1 MCDRT
6 PIQDNLKPQ
15 QMTTTTLTKQAGVE
29 QWLSKTAISESPFT
43 FFVKKIYPVSSGT
56 QEYLNQKTFS
66 YHISKGEYLVT
77 SGNMCTNLYLIR
89 KGVLRSY
96 VKEGIKEITT
106 WITGEQELVTCITSF
121 GLLQPA
127 RENIQALEDCE
138 LTGLSY
144 EDLQYLYD
152 HFPES
157 NIVGRKILEKYY
169 RDAEERAF
177 IARLT
182 EATSKYKHFIA
193 TKSDLLNRV
202 PLKFIASYLG
212 MTLETLSRIRSKLS
226 RNMNGF
232 C

>member
-1 MCDRT
+1 MSTIVNTT
-6 PIQDNLKPQ
+6 P
-15 QMTTTTLTKQAGVE
+15 GVE
-29 QWLSKTAISESPFT
+29 QWVSKNAIPESPFT
-43 FFVKKIYPVSSGT
+43 LFVKNIYPVST
-56 QEYLNQKTFS
+56 EAQEFMNQKS
-66 YHISKGEYLVT
+66 YPGHLNKGELLV
-77 SGNMCTNLYLIR
+77 SAGSICSHIYLIR
-89 KGVLRSY
+89 KGILRSF
-96 VKEGIKEITT
+96 VKEGLKEITT
-106 WITGEQELVTCITSF
+106 WISSEQELATCITSF
-121 GLLQPA
+121 GLQQPA

-138 LTGLSY
+138 LSTLSL

-152 HFPES
+152 HFPEA

-177 IARLT
+177 IARLM

-226 RNMNGF
+226 RSINEFN
-232 C
+232 

>member
-1 MCDRT
+1 
-6 PIQDNLKPQ
+6 
-15 QMTTTTLTKQAGVE
+15 MTASTINSTSGVE
-29 QWLSKTAISESPFT
+29 QRLSKTAIPESPFT
-43 FFVKKIYPVSSGT
+43 LFVKNIYPVST
-56 QEYLNQKTFS
+56 AVQEFMNQRT
-66 YHISKGEYLVT
+66 HTEQLTKGELLVT
-77 SGNMCTNLYLIR
+77 AGAMCPNLYLIR
-89 KGVLRSY
+89 KGVLRSF

-106 WITGEQELVTCITSF
+106 WISGEQELVTCITCF
-121 GLLQPA
+121 GLQQPA

-138 LTGLSY
+138 LTVMSL

-152 HFPES
+152 NFPEA

-177 IARLT
+177 IARLM

-226 RNMNGF
+226 RNINEVY
-232 C
+232 

>member
-1 MCDRT
+1 M
-6 PIQDNLKPQ
+6 
-15 QMTTTTLTKQAGVE
+15 MTTSTVNPTHGVE
-29 QWLSKTAISESPFT
+29 QWLTKTAIPESPFT
-43 FFVKKIYPVSSGT
+43 HFIKSIYPVSAEA
-56 QEYLNQKTFS
+56 QAFMNQKT
-66 YHISKGEYLVT
+66 YPGQLTKGELLVT
-77 SGNMCTNLYLIR
+77 AGTTCSSIYLIR
-89 KGVLRSY
+89 KGILRSY
-96 VKEGIKEITT
+96 VKEGVKEITT
-106 WITGEQELVTCITSF
+106 WISREQELATSITSF
-121 GLLQPA
+121 GLQQPA

-138 LTGLSY
+138 LSALNL

-177 IARLT
+177 IARLM
-182 EATSKYKHFIA
+182 EATTKYKHFIA

-226 RNMNGF
+226 RNINEF
-232 C
+232 N

>member
-1 MCDRT
+1 MA
-6 PIQDNLKPQ
+6 
-15 QMTTTTLTKQAGVE
+15 TTTVHPTTSGVE
-29 QWLSKTAISESPFT
+29 QWLSKNAIPESPFT
-43 FFVKKIYPVSSGT
+43 QYVKNIYPVST
-56 QEYLNQKTFS
+56 AAEDFINQKAYPTEPA
-66 YHISKGEYLVT
+66 KGELLVT
-77 SGNMCTNLYLIR
+77 AGAMCNNVYLIR
-89 KGVLRSY
+89 KGILRSF
-96 VKEGIKEITT
+96 VKEGPREITT
-106 WITGEQELVTCITSF
+106 WISSEQELATCITCF
-121 GLLQPA
+121 GLQQPA

-138 LTGLSY
+138 LSVLST
-144 EDLQYLYD
+144 EDLQYLYE

-177 IARLT
+177 IARLM

-226 RNMNGF
+226 RNINEF
-232 C
+232 N

>member
-1 MCDRT
+1 MA
-6 PIQDNLKPQ
+6 
-15 QMTTTTLTKQAGVE
+15 TTVHPTTSGVE
-29 QWLSKTAISESPFT
+29 QWLSKNAIPESPFT
-43 FFVKKIYPVSSGT
+43 QFVKNIYPVST
-56 QEYLNQKTFS
+56 AAEEFINQKAYPTEPA
-66 YHISKGEYLVT
+66 KGELLVT
-77 SGNMCTNLYLIR
+77 AGAMCNNVYLIR
-89 KGVLRSY
+89 KGILRSF

-106 WITGEQELVTCITSF
+106 WISTEQELATCITCF
-121 GLLQPA
+121 GLQQPA
-127 RENIQALEDCE
+127 RENIQALEDCQ
-138 LTGLSY
+138 LSVLSM

-177 IARLT
+177 IARLM

-226 RNMNGF
+226 RNINEF
-232 C
+232 N

>member
-1 MCDRT
+1 M
-6 PIQDNLKPQ
+6 
-15 QMTTTTLTKQAGVE
+15 
-29 QWLSKTAISESPFT
+29 
-43 FFVKKIYPVSSGT
+43 
-56 QEYLNQKTFS
+56 NQKTFS
-66 YHISKGEYLVT
+66 NSLGKGEFLVT
-77 SGNMCTNLYLIR
+77 AGTMCPNIYLIK

-96 VKEGIKEITT
+96 VKEGLKEITT
-106 WITGEQELVTCITSF
+106 WISREQELVTCITSL
-121 GLLQPA
+121 GLQQNA

-138 LTGLSY
+138 LSGLSL
-144 EDLQYLYD
+144 ENLQYLYD
-152 HFPES
+152 HFPEA

-177 IARLT
+177 IARLM

-226 RNMNGF
+226 RNMNEF
-232 C
+232 N

>member
-1 MCDRT
+1 MTASTINST
-6 PIQDNLKPQ
+6 P
-15 QMTTTTLTKQAGVE
+15 GVE
-29 QWLSKTAISESPFT
+29 QRLSKNAIPESAFT
-43 FFVKKIYPVSSGT
+43 LFVKNIYPVST
-56 QEYLNQKTFS
+56 AVQEFMNQRTYTKQLT
-66 YHISKGEYLVT
+66 KGELLVT
-77 SGNMCTNLYLIR
+77 AGDMCPNLYLIR

-106 WITGEQELVTCITSF
+106 WISGEQELVTCITCF
-121 GLLQPA
+121 GLQQPA

-138 LTGLSY
+138 LTVMSL

-152 HFPES
+152 NFPEA
-157 NIVGRKILEKYY
+157 NIVGRKVLEKYY

-177 IARLT
+177 IARLM

-232 C
+232 Y